1 MTERMTEMDTDTDVV
16 VANPEL
22 KLEDVREN
30 PFGNHCT
37 DRGSKT
43 AAPRGYNSERLAAA
57 VFGSCE
63 LFLPTKEEGRPW
75 FDTKAWSEEHNPVL
89 VESKSCIDRYPSG
102 GYGQF
107 RIWQSSHVALSF
119 MDSTSSR
126 DRALYFFLVY
136 TIENENGNQVSKEV
150 GKLVVD
156 STTVDEILDN
166 WKYIDHSTMGPKRVR
181 NISWH
186 LLLTRLDISVDRF
199 RQEDTI
205 VLIE

>member
-1 MTERMTEMDTDTDVV
+1 MTETDTDTDVV

-30 PFGNHCT
+30 PFGNYCSG
-37 DRGSKT
+37 RGSET

-57 VFGSCE
+57 VFGSCG
-63 LFLPTKEEGRPW
+63 LFLPTKEEGKPW
-75 FDTKAWSEEHNPVL
+75 FDTKAWTEERNPVM

-107 RIWQSSHVALSF
+107 RIWRSPHITLSF
-119 MDSTSSR
+119 MDSPSSR
-126 DRALYFFLVY
+126 KRTLYFFLVY
-136 TIENENGNQVSKEV
+136 TIKNENGNQVSKEV

-156 STTVDEILDN
+156 SMTVDGILDN
-166 WKYIDHSTMGPKRVR
+166 WKLIDHSTMGLQQVR

-186 LLLTRLDISVDRF
+186 LLLNRLDISVDRF